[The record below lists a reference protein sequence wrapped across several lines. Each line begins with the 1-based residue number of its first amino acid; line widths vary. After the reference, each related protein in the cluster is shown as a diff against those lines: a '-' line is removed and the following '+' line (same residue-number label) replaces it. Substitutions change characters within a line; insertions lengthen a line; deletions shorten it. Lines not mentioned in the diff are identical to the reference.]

1 MPKGIIICLVLFM
14 SVLLVGCSS
23 QSIQLNYE
31 IEDNSINDYEI
42 YHITVG
48 SSSAGYCKGFS
59 SVTIPIDDTMN
70 VKFTYGCMGEGY
82 FVSVDNDYMRF
93 DEAVIGGY
101 ITAQDVLNSGYG
113 YVEHIDSVTNLL
125 DINIEDFYVTEI
137 IIHELNGELSLS
149 GSGEWDTSY
158 SVELTFDDI
167 GEYLFPL
174 LVSDVNISEFCD
186 NYFCILV
193 GGQATVQI
201 KLQSIEYSM
210 NIHVYEDHLDIHL
223 SNDEENTY
231 HVYNIRDDSA
241 NAEALFE
248 LIINEHTKTNK

>member
-1 MPKGIIICLVLFM
+1 MRKGIIISLVFVM
-14 SVLLVGCSS
+14 SILLVGCSS

-31 IEDNSINDYEI
+31 VEENSINDYEV

-48 SSSAGYCKGFS
+48 NSSAGYCTGFS
-59 SVTIPIDDTMN
+59 SVTIPIDDTIN
-70 VKFTYGCMGEGY
+70 VRFTYGCMGEGY

-93 DEAVIGGY
+93 DEAVIRGY
-101 ITAQDVLNSGYG
+101 ITTQDVLNSGYG

-125 DINIEDFYVTEI
+125 DINIEDFYITEI

-158 SVELTFDDI
+158 SVEMTFDDI

-174 LVSDVNISEFCD
+174 LVSDVNIRNF
-186 NYFCILV
+186 IGMV

-201 KLQSIEYSM
+201 KLESLEYSM
-210 NIHVYEDHLDIHL
+210 HIQVYEDQLTISL
-223 SNDEENTY
+223 RNDDENTY
-231 HVYNIRDDSA
+231 QVYNISDDSG
-241 NAEALFE
+241 NAEALFG
-248 LIINEHTKTNK
+248 LIISEHTKTNK